1 MAHLHTPLP
10 SGEGMGGERIH
21 ADAHVAF
28 GGDDTHLWFGVNY
41 LAGVTDLDAVIAVE
55 SLGVFVIEVKGV
67 PLSEIELYGQGS
79 CKIRNRPGTK
89 TPLQQALKGQQRLV
103 QFLRS
108 SAGMKHIPFVHVT
121 AAFPRIRRSDFIAK
135 WSHPGVIA
143 QAKSMIFEE
152 DLQSAD
158 ALRSVL
164 VSAIEHPP
172 IGGGEE
178 RRFPLT
184 ASAIQS
190 MARAISPDEAVGP
203 TSTDVER
210 MRVVERSLNTTR
222 RQYVQPT
229 DGSGIREAL
238 FSGPPGTGK
247 TFRLLE
253 IALGHA
259 RAGRNVVL
267 ACHNKVLASELR
279 RMLLADVVTGE
290 RSENLDVL
298 DVHQLLDRYPNA
310 SEDHDSASGFDGW
323 VLAKVRRLI
332 RDGHPTERF
341 STVLVDEA
349 QDVEDWMYELL
360 RWSSDPDAEWF
371 VAEGR
376 GQALYR
382 DESAAWLTAYK
393 SRVESAKRAHRMQRV
408 YRSGRADHLV
418 ARCTHE
424 VSPSLDDIAGFV
436 ARHPLVE
443 DQMTLD
449 LGSEEFDRLGEPPA
463 LVNLPALPDELSVT
477 EYRDGMVRAYAR
489 LIGEELELLERLGS
503 PGDLAIL
510 VPKPHAHQ
518 QRGNSGDYLAQ
529 RVIQALELVGCQYI
543 DQVDSEARRSLRPEG
558 AVRLVTYHSS
568 RGVEAARVLILGFE
582 ELGRSMG
589 GPLARQRNL
598 AYVTLTRA
606 KFGCRVAVSAAR
618 KGPHLDFVQAAVGAV
633 RREMELAESQ
643 TTPDPGPG
651 PIPGELVGEEGEVV
665 RYVAERGFGFIACSD
680 REVFF
685 HLSNVFDVQD
695 VEIVPGLP
703 VWFTSDSQD
712 GKERAIFVA
721 STRPTGLQE
730 PPRQDFSAAVVAEP
744 VGDRGFGFVLS
755 PVHGRV
761 LLHKSV
767 LLGAADNITLG
778 TRVDIKVESG
788 VDGRMRA
795 TSAVLS

>member
-1 MAHLHTPLP
+1 
-10 SGEGMGGERIH
+10 
-21 ADAHVAF
+21 
-28 GGDDTHLWFGVNY
+28 
-41 LAGVTDLDAVIAVE
+41 
-55 SLGVFVIEVKGV
+55 
-67 PLSEIELYGQGS
+67 
-79 CKIRNRPGTK
+79 
-89 TPLQQALKGQQRLV
+89 
-103 QFLRS
+103 
-108 SAGMKHIPFVHVT
+108 MKHIPFIHVT

-143 QAKSMIFEE
+143 QARSMIFEE
-152 DLQSAD
+152 DLQSAE
-158 ALRSVL
+158 ALRSAL
-164 VSAIEHPP
+164 ISAVEHPP
-172 IGGGEE
+172 VGGGDE

-184 ASAIQS
+184 QSAIQS

-210 MRVVERSLNTTR
+210 MRVVERSMNATR

-229 DGSGIREAL
+229 VGTGIREAL

-298 DVHQLLDRYPNA
+298 DVHQLLERYTNA

-332 RDGHPTERF
+332 RDEQPTERF

-360 RWSSDPDAEWF
+360 RWSSDRDSEWF

-382 DESAAWLTAYK
+382 DDPAPWLTAYK
-393 SRVESAKRAHRMQRV
+393 SRAESAKRAHRMQRV

-418 ARCTHE
+418 AQCTHE
-424 VSPSLDDIAGFV
+424 VSPSLDGIAEFV
-436 ARHPLVE
+436 ARHPVVE
-443 DQMTLD
+443 DQLTLD
-449 LGSEEFDRLGEPPA
+449 LGGEEFDRLGEPPA
-463 LVNLPALPDELSVT
+463 FANLPALPDELTVT

-489 LIGEELELLERLGS
+489 LISDELELLDRLGS

-518 QRGNSGDYLAQ
+518 QRGTSGDYVAQ

-543 DQVDSEARRSLRPEG
+543 DQVDNEARRSLRPEG

-589 GPLARQRNL
+589 GPLTRQRNL

-618 KGPHLDFVQAAVGAV
+618 TGPHLDFVQAAAGAV
-633 RREMELAESQ
+633 RRELELAESQ
-643 TTPDPGPG
+643 ATTDPG
-651 PIPGELVGEEGEVV
+651 PIPDHVGWEEGEVV
-665 RYVAERGFGFIACSD
+665 RYVAERGFGFVACRD

-685 HLSNVFDVQD
+685 HLSNVFGVEDA
-695 VEIVPGLP
+695 EIVPGLP
-703 VWFTSDSQD
+703 VWFASGSQE
-712 GKERAIFVA
+712 GKERATFVA
-721 STRPTGLQE
+721 SVRPTGLQE
-730 PPRQDFSAAVVAEP
+730 TPRQDHSAALVAEP
-744 VGDRGFGFVLS
+744 VGDRGFGFALS

-761 LLHKSV
+761 LMHKSV
-767 LLGAADNITLG
+767 VRGAVDALTVG

-788 VDGRMRA
+788 ADGRMRA
-795 TSAVLS
+795 TDAVVR

>member
-10 SGEGMGGERIH
+10 SGDGMGGERIH

-41 LAGVTDLDAVIAVE
+41 LAGVTDLDAIVAVE
-55 SLGVFVIEVKGV
+55 SLGVFVIEVKGI

-79 CKIRNRPGTK
+79 CKIRNRPGSK

-108 SAGMKHIPFVHVT
+108 SSGMKHIPFVHVT

-152 DLQSAD
+152 DLRSAES
-158 ALRSVL
+158 LRSVL
-164 VSAIEHPP
+164 VSAVENPP
-172 IGGGEE
+172 IGGGDE

-184 ASAIQS
+184 VSAIHS
-190 MARAISPDEAVGP
+190 MAKAISPDEAVGP
-203 TSTDVER
+203 TSNDVER

-229 DGSGIREAL
+229 EGAGIREAL

-267 ACHNKVLASELR
+267 ACHNKVLSSELR

-290 RSENLDVL
+290 RAENLDVL
-298 DVHQLLDRYPNA
+298 DVHQLLERYPNA

-332 RDGHPTERF
+332 RDGQPTERF
-341 STVLVDEA
+341 GTVLVDEA
-349 QDVEDWMYELL
+349 QDVEDWMYDLL
-360 RWSSDPDAEWF
+360 RWSSAPDSEWF
-371 VAEGR
+371 VAQGR

-382 DESAAWLTAYK
+382 DEAASWLSAYK
-393 SRVESAKRAHRMQRV
+393 ARVESAKRAHRMQRV

-424 VSPSLDDIAGFV
+424 VSPELDGVAGFL
-436 ARHPLVE
+436 ARHPVVE
-443 DQMTLD
+443 NQMTLD
-449 LGSEEFDRLGEPPA
+449 LGGEEFDRLGEPTA
-463 LVNLPALPDELSVT
+463 LVNLPALPDELTVA
-477 EYRDGMVRAYAR
+477 EYRDGMVRSYAAIIR
-489 LIGEELELLERLGS
+489 EELALLEKLGA

-518 QRGNSGDYLAQ
+518 QRGTSGDYLGR
-529 RVIQALELVGCQYI
+529 RVAQALDIVGCPYI
-543 DQVDSEARRSLRPEG
+543 DQVDSDARRSIRPEG
-558 AVRLVTYHSS
+558 AVRIVTYHSS
-568 RGVEAARVLILGFE
+568 RGIEASRVLILGFE

-589 GPLARQRNL
+589 GPLPRQRNL
-598 AYVTLTRA
+598 AYVALTRA
-606 KFGCRVAVSAAR
+606 KFGCRVGVSAAR
-618 KGPHLDFVQAAVGAV
+618 TGPHLDFLQVAAGAV
-633 RREMELAESQ
+633 RRELALAEVSPAPVSAP
-643 TTPDPGPG
+643 TTDQ
-651 PIPGELVGEEGEVV
+651 ISWEHGEIV
-665 RYVAERGFGFIACSD
+665 RYVADRGFGFISCSE

-685 HLSNVFDVQD
+685 HISSVFGMGDPGVQ
-695 VEIVPGLP
+695 PGQLL
-703 VWFTSDSQD
+703 WFASGSAG
-712 GKERAIFVA
+712 GKERVTFAA
-721 STRPTGLQE
+721 SRRPDALQE
-730 PPRQDFSAAVVAEP
+730 PALPGLSAALVAEP
-744 VGDRGFGFVLS
+744 IGDRGIGFVLS
-755 PVHGRV
+755 PDHGRV

-767 LLGAADNITLG
+767 VDGTGDGLAEGA
-778 TRVDIKVESG
+778 RVDIEVEAGS
-788 VDGRMRA
+788 DARLRA
-795 TSAVLS
+795 TRAVIR

>member
-1 MAHLHTPLP
+1 MH
-10 SGEGMGGERIH
+10 
-21 ADAHVAF
+21 D
-28 GGDDTHLWFGVNY
+28 

-55 SLGVFVIEVKGV
+55 SLGVFVIEVKGI

-79 CKIRNRPGTK
+79 GKVRNRPGTK

-158 ALRSVL
+158 ALRSAP

-210 MRVVERSLNTTR
+210 MRVVERSLETTR

-290 RSENLDVL
+290 RSENLDLL
-298 DVHQLLDRYPNA
+298 DVHQLLDRYRNA

-408 YRSGRADHLV
+408 YRSG
-418 ARCTHE
+418 
-424 VSPSLDDIAGFV
+424 
-436 ARHPLVE
+436 
-443 DQMTLD
+443 
-449 LGSEEFDRLGEPPA
+449 
-463 LVNLPALPDELSVT
+463 
-477 EYRDGMVRAYAR
+477 
-489 LIGEELELLERLGS
+489 
-503 PGDLAIL
+503 
-510 VPKPHAHQ
+510 
-518 QRGNSGDYLAQ
+518 
-529 RVIQALELVGCQYI
+529 
-543 DQVDSEARRSLRPEG
+543 
-558 AVRLVTYHSS
+558 
-568 RGVEAARVLILGFE
+568 
-582 ELGRSMG
+582 
-589 GPLARQRNL
+589 
-598 AYVTLTRA
+598 
-606 KFGCRVAVSAAR
+606 
-618 KGPHLDFVQAAVGAV
+618 
-633 RREMELAESQ
+633 
-643 TTPDPGPG
+643 
-651 PIPGELVGEEGEVV
+651 
-665 RYVAERGFGFIACSD
+665 
-680 REVFF
+680 
-685 HLSNVFDVQD
+685 
-695 VEIVPGLP
+695 
-703 VWFTSDSQD
+703 TS
-712 GKERAIFVA
+712 
-721 STRPTGLQE
+721 
-730 PPRQDFSAAVVAEP
+730 
-744 VGDRGFGFVLS
+744 
-755 PVHGRV
+755 
-761 LLHKSV
+761 
-767 LLGAADNITLG
+767 
-778 TRVDIKVESG
+778 
-788 VDGRMRA
+788 
-795 TSAVLS
+795 